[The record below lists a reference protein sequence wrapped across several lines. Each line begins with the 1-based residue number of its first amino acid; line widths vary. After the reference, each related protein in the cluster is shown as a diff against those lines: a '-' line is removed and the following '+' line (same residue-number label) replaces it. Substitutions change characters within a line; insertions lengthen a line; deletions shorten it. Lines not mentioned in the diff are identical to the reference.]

1 MFFWHVH
8 YNSTFV
14 NPLASGKAIRSNRR
28 LLASLSV
35 FPLWPSLQRNDYLL
49 TARFLERV
57 DVTRSCN
64 ETTRRFE

>member
-8 YNSTFV
+8 YNLTTF
-14 NPLASGKAIRSNRR
+14 NPLALRKAIRRNRW
-28 LLASLSV
+28 LLAGLSV